1 MSCVPG
7 NLKEKAISSTQPAT
21 ARLTEAK
28 KIQGLS
34 FHKKLVRI
42 DQKKASQVWLSAWT
56 SSPSIPI
63 L

>member
-28 KIQGLS
+28 KIQGQLPQEIGPN
-34 FHKKLVRI
+34 I
-42 DQKKASQVWLSAWT
+42 DQKKAS
-56 SSPSIPI
+56 
-63 L
+63 